1 MPEFK
6 KGDRVRL
13 TRANPCGGATYGSAG
28 EEATVVDDT
37 LPSNSAY
44 GKIVRIKRDDNDFD
58 PFVPVSALRLVS
70 AAADT
75 RPDAGGGFKAG
86 DRIRFIAEKQS
97 SGASGGCHVGDI
109 FVAVDRKDRHAAH
122 SVHYTAKDGSL
133 MWRPGKY
140 FELVTDA
147 ADTDDDADRWNAKA
161 LREEY
166 RERLSTLTLTELPQ
180 FINDLLSEKI
190 DKNVANSVVG
200 LIASAASRVIR
211 DKLKAEG

>member
-1 MPEFK
+1 MAEFK

-37 LPSNSAY
+37 LPLNSAY
-44 GKIVRIKRDDNDFD
+44 GKVVRVKRDDVVFA
-58 PFVPVSALRLVS
+58 PVVPVSALV
-70 AAADT
+70 
-75 RPDAGGGFKAG
+75 
-86 DRIRFIAEKQS
+86 
-97 SGASGGCHVGDI
+97 
-109 FVAVDRKDRHAAH
+109 
-122 SVHYTAKDGSL
+122 
-133 MWRPGKY
+133 
-140 FELVTDA
+140 LVTDA

-166 RERLSTLTLTELPQ
+166 RERLNTLTITELPQ
-180 FINDLLSEKI
+180 FVTDLLSEKI